1 MDVNSKLQLKPGFQL
16 TAESV
21 NKLAEVLGGFQQ
33 TAVGTVAGGRLGLLP
48 GHENKVRGAFVRD
61 TFEVTVKDLM
71 ALLPSGEILNID
83 ESAVIKVPLL
93 YGDVYYLT
101 VKMMDE
107 TVAFESE
114 GIPFV
119 RNAYGYSISTFEEM
133 VQNVSFPL
141 MRFVVKDGTFS
152 VDDAFMMPSLV
163 MDAEPRLNDFRNRLA
178 ETLTVIAKHPNIA
191 KGTAQQLMFSYI
203 FRLNNASI
211 NKMTQYFYSLAL
223 EMTSAID
230 FLIVKPNVENPEETM
245 EFSPY
250 DPEKWLS
257 WLLGYI
263 DRAAKVLDGVVI
275 EKEKIDLE
283 AIKQELRAEIYE
295 HIQPDLEKMVNERV
309 DNLSEA
315 LQTRIEDVLKDY
327 VSGKIRGELHDALK
341 LELDADLRATLY
353 SDLYQALYAVLF
365 VPKEEE
371 EDDTFVPLM

>member
-33 TAVGTVAGGRLGLLP
+33 SAVSTVAGGRLGLLP
-48 GHENKVRGAFVRD
+48 GHENKVIGAFVRD

-71 ALLPSGEILNID
+71 ALLPSGKILNVD

-101 VKMMDE
+101 VGTVDE

-114 GIPFV
+114 GVSFV

-141 MRFVVKDGTFS
+141 MRFVVKDGMFS
-152 VDDAFMMPSLV
+152 VDDAFMMPCLV
-163 MDAEPRLNDFRNRLA
+163 MDDEPRLNDFQNRLA
-178 ETLTVIAKHPNIA
+178 ESVAVLAKHPNIA
-191 KGTAQQLMFSYI
+191 KGTVQQLMCSYI
-203 FRLNNASI
+203 FRFNTLTLNRLA
-211 NKMTQYFYSLAL
+211 QCFYSLAL
-223 EMTSAID
+223 EIASAVD
-230 FLIVKPNVENPEETM
+230 FFIMKPNAENPEAVM

-263 DRAAKVLDGVVI
+263 ERAVKVLDGVVV
-275 EKEKIDLE
+275 EEERIDLE
-283 AIKQELRAEIYE
+283 SIKQELRAEIYE

-309 DNLSEA
+309 DSLSEA

-371 EDDTFVPLM
+371 DDTFVPLM